1 MTHTRY
7 AVQLPDGTYRG
18 ARRGMPPTPTLH
30 YARLFTVRRD
40 ALLACRFT
48 GGRVVD
54 VKVALAE

>member
-1 MTHTRY
+1 
-7 AVQLPDGTYRG
+7 
-18 ARRGMPPTPTLH
+18 MPPTPTLH